1 MLLRIG
7 TRRYNQVTHRQIT
20 LIFNDRYYWTSGWT
34 AWKPQWRFSFRPL
47 YWGIYL
53 VIDSNQLSNCLSNNQ
68 CRRLFD
74 DEVHGNYISRT
85 RSTIWAVVSSLKIY
99 APVHLSVITLNE
111 NWRNWKLSSH
121 VKRRRPFNL

>member
-1 MLLRIG
+1 MIAIIG
-7 TRRYNQVTHRQIT
+7 QVVGQRGS
-20 LIFNDRYYWTSGWT
+20 RS
-34 AWKPQWRFSFRPL
+34 WRFSFRPL

-85 RSTIWAVVSSLKIY
+85 RSTIWGLFR
-99 APVHLSVITLNE
+99 H
-111 NWRNWKLSSH
+111 
-121 VKRRRPFNL
+121 